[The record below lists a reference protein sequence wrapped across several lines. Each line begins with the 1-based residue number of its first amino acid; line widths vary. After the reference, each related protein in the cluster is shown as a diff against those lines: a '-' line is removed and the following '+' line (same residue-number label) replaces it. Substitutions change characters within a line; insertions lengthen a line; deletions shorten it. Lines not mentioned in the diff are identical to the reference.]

1 MNKEEKSV
9 IIEELVEKFN
19 NNQHYY
25 FTDASGLTV
34 AEVNAFRKLCFER
47 GIEFKVFK
55 NTLIKKALKRIET
68 DVDTW
73 DRAILKGSTGILF
86 SKESGKTPATLLQDF
101 RKKGGEKP
109 ALKAAYIEKELYV
122 GEESLSALSRLKSK
136 NELIGEIIGLLQS
149 PASNVISALQSGKHK
164 IAGIVKTLSDKNEEN
179 N

>member
-1 MNKEEKSV
+1 MNKEEKSL

-55 NTLIKKALKRIET
+55 NTLIYKALERIET

-73 DRAILKGSTGILF
+73 DKSVLKGSTGILF
-86 SKESGKTPATLLQDF
+86 SKENGKIPAILLQDF
-101 RKKGGEKP
+101 RKKGGSKP
-109 ALKAAYIEKELYV
+109 ALKGAYIEKELYV
-122 GEESLSALSRLKSK
+122 GEESLPALSRLKSK
-136 NELIGEIIGLLQS
+136 NELIGELIGLLQS
-149 PASNVISALQSGKHK
+149 PATNVISALQSGKNK
-164 IAGIVKTLSDKNEEN
+164 LAGIVKTLSDKNEEN

>member
-1 MNKEEKSV
+1 MNKEEKSI

-19 NNQHYY
+19 ANRHYY

-34 AEVNAFRKLCFER
+34 SEVSTFRKLCYER
-47 GIEFKVFK
+47 GVEFKVFK
-55 NTLIKKALKRIET
+55 NSLVKKALQRIQT

-73 DRAILKGSTGILF
+73 DKSILKGFTGILF
-86 SKESGKTPATLLQDF
+86 SKENGKSPALLLKDY

-109 ALKAAYIEKELYV
+109 ALKAAYIERSLYV
-122 GEESLSALSRLKSK
+122 GEDSLETLTKLKSK

-149 PASNVISALQSGKHK
+149 PAANLINALQSGKHQ
-164 IAGIVKTLSDKNEEN
+164 IAGIVKTLSDKKEEN